1 MPTPGTLGA
10 VVERPDVVIVGG
22 GIMGTAAARALSSR
36 GRDVLLLER
45 FTLSHGNGS
54 SGGPTRNFRLTYHDP
69 LYVRMARDALERWR
83 RLESE
88 CGSELLR
95 VVGGIDVGEATS
107 AAAAALEAAGEPYE
121 RPSAAEVA
129 ERWPVLRFEVGSAF
143 LFQSEGAIIRADE
156 ALGAQARLARSA
168 GAELREQTIVE
179 TIRPAGES
187 VEVVTSDGEVI
198 RAPVAIVA
206 AGAWAGS
213 LLRGAGIDLPLRPTL
228 EQSTYFDAGGA
239 ASSIPTIIDWDS
251 APREPPYV
259 VPNPF
264 RPGEIKAGAHLSG
277 PVIDPDLRSF
287 EPDADRE
294 ARIVEWTAERLSA
307 PAHLLRT
314 ETCLYTTTPDEDF
327 VIDRAGPLVVASPC
341 TGHGFKF
348 APLVGEML
356 ADLAT
361 GEKPS
366 IPLDRFRVDRPALR
380 G

>member
-22 GIMGTAAARALSSR
+22 GIMGTAAARALASR
-36 GRDVLLLER
+36 GRAVLLLEH
-45 FTLSHGNGS
+45 FTLGHANGS

-69 LYVRMARDALERWR
+69 LYVRMARASLERWR
-83 RLESE
+83 ELESE
-88 CGSELLR
+88 SGTELLR
-95 VVGGIDVGEATS
+95 IVGGLDVGEAT
-107 AAAAALEAAGEPYE
+107 AASAAALEAGGESFE

-129 ERWPVLRFEVGSAF
+129 DRWPMLRFDEGSAF
-143 LFQSEGAIIRADE
+143 LYQAEGAILRADE
-156 ALGAQARLARSA
+156 AIGALARLARSA
-168 GAELREQTIVE
+168 GAELRERSFVKTV
-179 TIRPAGES
+179 RPAS
-187 VEVVTSDGEVI
+187 DRVEMVTSGGEVI

-206 AGAWAGS
+206 AGAWAGP

-228 EQSTYFDAGGA
+228 EQSTHFDVGD
-239 ASSIPTIIDWDS
+239 ASSIPTIIDWDA
-251 APREPPYV
+251 APRQPPYI

-264 RPGEIKAGAHLSG
+264 LPGEIKAGAHLSG
-277 PVIDPDLRSF
+277 PVIDPDRRSF

-294 ARIVEWTAERLSA
+294 AGIVDWTAERLSA
-307 PAHLLRT
+307 PARLLRT

-348 APLVGEML
+348 APLVGEVL

-361 GEKPS
+361 GEQAS

-380 G
+380 R

>member
-22 GIMGTAAARALSSR
+22 GIMGTAAARAISSR
-36 GRDVLLLER
+36 GRSVLLLER
-45 FTLSHGNGS
+45 FTLGHAKGS

-69 LYVRMARDALERWR
+69 VYVRMARDALERWR

-88 CGSELLR
+88 SGLELLR
-95 VVGGIDVGEATS
+95 IVGGLDVGEAT
-107 AAAAALEAAGEPYE
+107 AASAAALEAAGESFE

-129 ERWPVLRFEVGSAF
+129 ERWPVLRFDAGSAF
-143 LFQSEGAIIRADE
+143 LYQPEGAIIRADE
-156 ALGAQARLARSA
+156 AIGAQARLARAA
-168 GAELREQTIVE
+168 GAELRERAVVE
-179 TIRPAGES
+179 AVRPAAEGI
-187 VEVVTSDGEVI
+187 EVVTSGGEVI
-198 RAPVAIVA
+198 HATAAIVA
-206 AGAWAGS
+206 AGAWASS
-213 LLRGAGIDLPLRPTL
+213 LLRNAGIDLLLQPTL
-228 EQSTYFDAGGA
+228 EQSTYFEAGREG
-239 ASSIPTIIDWDS
+239 SSIPTIIDWDA
-251 APREPPYV
+251 APREPPYI

-277 PVIDPDLRSF
+277 PVIDPDRRSF
-287 EPDADRE
+287 EPDPDRE
-294 ARIVEWTAERLSA
+294 ARIAQWTAERLSA
-307 PAHLLRT
+307 PARLLRT

-348 APLVGEML
+348 APLIGEVL

-361 GEKPS
+361 GEQPS

-380 G
+380 A